1 MEKNLNHI
9 RSVED
14 PMEKFMALS
23 ALQDRNETI
32 FFKLLIENM
41 QELGAAQH
49 CMQQR
54 MPGGC

>member
-1 MEKNLNHI
+1 
-9 RSVED
+9 
-14 PMEKFMALS
+14 MEKFMALS